1 MSVRGRHFTI
11 SNFKCTVCGKE
22 GIPIGRRQSR
32 QREFGHL
39 KKLYCCNCK
48 AEVNFVECNEINY
61 TIEDYKKEIQDG
73 VFKDS
78 DVRKES

>member
-1 MSVRGRHFTI
+1 MRGNLLIHDFYCTQCG
-11 SNFKCTVCGKE
+11 FKITLPRKKGK
-22 GIPIGRRQSR
+22 
-32 QREFGHL
+32 QRPAGHL
-39 KKLYCCNCK
+39 KKIYCCNCK

-78 DVRKES
+78 DVRKEN